1 MGTGRNSSSRDT
13 KQKLVDGVL
22 EIIRHQ
28 GITAVSAR
36 SVATA
41 AGANQALIFYHF
53 GSIEELI
60 AQACVLATEAR
71 VSLYR
76 ERFAAVTTVGD
87 LLELGRE
94 IRVAER
100 AEGNLA
106 VLAQTLAGAQ
116 GSERLSQATREGL
129 EKWITEVRAALERV
143 LDGSPLAELAD
154 PAGLAHAVSS
164 GFLGLSLFETVDP
177 DGAEQAVTAL
187 EQLAV
192 LVDVLDGL
200 GPVATRAVRAKLRK
214 TGRARAQPASDVS

>member
-53 GSIEELI
+53 GSVEELI
-60 AQACVLATEAR
+60 AQACVLATETR

-76 ERFAAVTTVGD
+76 ERFATVNSVGE

-129 EKWITEVRAALERV
+129 EKWITEVRTALERV
-143 LDGSPLAELAD
+143 LDGSPLADLAD

-177 DGAEQAVTAL
+177 DGAEQAITAL

-200 GPVATRAVRAKLRK
+200 GPVATRAVRAKLR
-214 TGRARAQPASDVS
+214 RSLS